1 MLILKLN
8 KEKKKK
14 SLNLFRKKQK
24 NIVHNKSSFV
34 CQNVIFNVVE
44 LSESDLYNEEIIT
57 LLNKY
62 KGAVLDTQNKE
73 VNDYLTSYLFN
84 YSFYIKRAIVSSFIG
99 FLTTSDIRDVVVYDE
114 NFKFSEEYVRLA
126 EICRRLVI
134 FCNENK
140 EIIVFSKYCYNK
152 FGLNVFIN
160 DESFVKGKSIHI
172 NLNNVKKREPISVWD
187 GNNNLEITAD
197 SEYFAENSSV
207 KKLTNFGV
215 SHDMACAVVEVI
227 PYKKHIFFEGEE

>member
-8 KEKKKK
+8 EEKKKK
-14 SLNLFRKKQK
+14 SLKLFRKKQK

-44 LSESDLYNEEIIT
+44 LSESDLYNEEIIS

-73 VNDYLTSYLFN
+73 INDYLTSYLFN
-84 YSFYIKRAIVSSFIG
+84 YSFYIKRAIISSFID
-99 FLTTSDIRDVVVYDE
+99 FLATSDVRDIVIYDE
-114 NFKFSEEYVRLA
+114 CFRFSEEYVRLA
-126 EICRRLVI
+126 EICRMLVI

-172 NLNNVKKREPISVWD
+172 NLNNVIKREPIMVCD
-187 GNNNLEITAD
+187 GNNNLEITAA
-197 SEYFAENSSV
+197 SEYFVVNPSV
-207 KKLTNFGV
+207 KKLTDFGV
-215 SHDMACAVVEVI
+215 SYDMACAVVEVI
-227 PYKKHIFFEGEE
+227 PYKKHIFFEEKE